1 MSKFST
7 WLFSPV
13 VLAAA
18 IVLLL
23 VVLLR
28 VPSFAEPYWYGDEGI
43 YLTIGQA
50 MNNGDI
56 LYKDIVDHKTPII
69 YYLARVGTQLNF
81 RLLLTVW
88 MAVASLAVF
97 GILLKVTK
105 RTWLS
110 CASTTVFV
118 IVTSIPTLEGNIP
131 NGELFV
137 MGFALVGLLLYLHTR
152 TGLKTLSATTASL
165 VSVPAPTR
173 REYLWWLAAGVCMGA
188 AILTKVP
195 ALFDAA
201 ALFFIGWLA
210 GWDVLLSNKLAGKK
224 HYWMSIAKQWGV
236 LLTGVVS
243 PILLSIVYFVSIGA
257 GKEYLEFGLL
267 YNFHYVQ
274 TWVLGYLPSWGQ
286 SALSLP
292 GKAGVLFLLLIALTL
307 SARFVS
313 RPVRFFAGWFALAL
327 FASIL
332 SNRPYPHY
340 ILQVIPPLTLLIG
353 VIIHQLSGKR
363 RRVGALIT
371 LAVSIFLLY
380 MVWTSLRISH
390 YPLVSYYKTYFNL
403 VTNRITPIE
412 YRNSF
417 NYYLADN
424 YAASL
429 LLRSTPE
436 RHIFVWGTD
445 PMLYALSGKQPVGRF
460 TVSFHIHD
468 LKLHK
473 ETMDALNANKPK
485 FIVVMHDE
493 QGELPGFS
501 AFLRRNYL
509 QSRTFEHF
517 TVWRR
522 RFLVDALP
530 EAPEQ

>member
-1 MSKFST
+1 MSKFSS

-13 VLAAA
+13 ILAAA
-18 IVLLL
+18 LVLLL
-23 VVLLR
+23 VVALR

-56 LYKDIVDHKTPII
+56 LYKDIVDHKTPLI

-97 GILLKVTK
+97 AILLRTTK
-105 RTWLS
+105 RVWLS
-110 CASTTVFV
+110 FGFTSLFV
-118 IVTSIPTLEGNIP
+118 IATSIPTLEGNIP

-137 MGFALVGLLLYLHTR
+137 MGFALVGLWLYLRTR
-152 TGLKTLSATTASL
+152 SGLKTLTATPESL
-165 VSVPAPTR
+165 VSLSAPTR
-173 REYLWWLAAGVCMGA
+173 REYLWWLLAGACMGA

-201 ALFFIGWLA
+201 AVFFIGWLA
-210 GWDVLLSNKLAGKK
+210 GWDVVLSRKLAGKK
-224 HYWMSIAKQWGV
+224 GYWWRIAKQWGV
-236 LLTGVVS
+236 LALGLVT
-243 PILLSIVYFVSIGA
+243 PILLSILYFVAIGA

-274 TWVLGYLPSWGQ
+274 TWVLGYLPAWGQ
-286 SALSLP
+286 TALSLP
-292 GKAGVLFLLLIALTL
+292 AKAGMLFLLLAALTV
-307 SARFVS
+307 SKNYVS

-340 ILQVIPPLTLLIG
+340 ILQVIPPFTLLIG
-353 VIIHQLSGKR
+353 TVAHELSGKR
-363 RRVGALIT
+363 KRVGAVIALLIS
-371 LAVSIFLLY
+371 VFLLY

-403 VTNRITPIE
+403 MTNRVTPIE

-424 YAASL
+424 YAASQL
-429 LLRSTPE
+429 LLTTPE

-468 LKLHK
+468 LKVYQ

-485 FIVVMHDE
+485 FIVVMRDE
-493 QGELPGFS
+493 QGELPGFN

-517 TVWRR
+517 TIWRR
-522 RFLVDALP
+522 RFLVDATP
-530 EAPEQ
+530 EAPAQ